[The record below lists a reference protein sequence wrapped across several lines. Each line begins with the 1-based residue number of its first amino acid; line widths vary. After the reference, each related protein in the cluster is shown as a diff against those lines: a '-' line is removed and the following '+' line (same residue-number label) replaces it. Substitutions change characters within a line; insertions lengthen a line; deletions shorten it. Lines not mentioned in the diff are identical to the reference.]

1 MIIQDVCIKQASHS
15 LETPGMPG
23 EAKAFFSYS
32 RQDSEFALRLA
43 KDLRE
48 RGAAIW
54 IDQLDIE
61 PGTHWDES
69 VEKAV
74 AACSIFLVL
83 LSPHSTESE
92 NVMDEVAYALDEKK
106 AIVPVMF
113 CDCKV
118 PLRLRRMQYVDVR
131 ASYETGVQEIL
142 KSLHVAQRTTDIQSA
157 AQRVQAEQ
165 AARDKARADAAAQA
179 QLAQQQAQ
187 QQEQARVLQEQAQ
200 AVRMAQLERE
210 RQFAVAQQ
218 QPPPLSALMPAMPR
232 KNRKP
237 LWIVLGVVGAF
248 LLIGGIISAINDSDA
263 KTRERGYFPPAQ
275 DTGVEPAAVPS
286 APGPVV
292 QQAEPP
298 SVEPQTAAANSANE
312 QALLNWLNGLIQAS
326 QGPTVANLLPYYS
339 STVVPYFSFPTAQWA
354 QIAADKQMYFTR
366 FPQVQY
372 QLVAWRHTPRPDGG
386 EDVYYSVRYNA
397 VRQDGFVAQ
406 GISYVFMVIRLE
418 NGQWKITGIQER
430 AHP

>member
-1 MIIQDVCIKQASHS
+1 
-15 LETPGMPG
+15 MPG

-32 RQDSEFALRLA
+32 RQDSEFAIRLA
-43 KDLRE
+43 KDLRG

-54 IDQLDIE
+54 IDQLDIV

-74 AACSIFLVL
+74 DACSTFLVL
-83 LSPHSTESE
+83 LSPNSTESE

-113 CDCKV
+113 SDCKV

-142 KSLHVAQRTTDIQSA
+142 KALHVAQRTTDIQSA

-165 AARDKARADAAAQA
+165 AARDIAQKKAQTDAAAQA

-200 AVRMAQLERE
+200 ATRMAQLERE

-218 QPPPLSALMPAMPR
+218 PPPPLSALMPAMPK
-232 KNRKP
+232 KNRKL
-237 LWIVLGVVGAF
+237 LWIVLGVAGAF
-248 LLIGGIISAINDSDA
+248 LLIGGIISAINDNDSKA
-263 KTRERGYFPPAQ
+263 RERGYFPPAQ
-275 DTGVEPAAVPS
+275 DAGAAVPS

-292 QQAEPP
+292 QQPAEQQ
-298 SVEPQTAAANSANE
+298 SVEQPAVANSANE
-312 QALLNWLNGLIQAS
+312 QALLNWLNGLIQVS
-326 QGPTVANLLPYYS
+326 EGPTVANLLPYYS
-339 STVVPYFSFPTAQWA
+339 STVTPYFGFPTAQWP
-354 QIAADKQMYFTR
+354 QIAADKQMYFNR

-372 QLVAWRHTPRPDGG
+372 QLVAWRHTPRPDGS
-386 EDVYYSVRYNA
+386 EDVYYSVRYKA

-406 GISYVFMVIRLE
+406 GTSYVWMVIGLE

>member
-1 MIIQDVCIKQASHS
+1 MRVLPDSARSLDQSIPIAGARPDIRPADARPLCRRDGLRASEPGSEKSRADRPAAEYIFRLLMIIQDVCIKQASHS

-165 AARDKARADAAAQA
+165 AARDKAQADAAAQA

-218 QPPPLSALMPAMPR
+218 QPPPLSALMSAMPQ

-298 SVEPQTAAANSANE
+298 SVEPQTAAAG
-312 QALLNWLNGLIQAS
+312 ALNRADGA
-326 QGPTVANLLPYYS
+326 VAKLAP
-339 STVVPYFSFPTAQWA
+339 
-354 QIAADKQMYFTR
+354 
-366 FPQVQY
+366 
-372 QLVAWRHTPRPDGG
+372 G
-386 EDVYYSVRYNA
+386 E
-397 VRQDGFVAQ
+397 
-406 GISYVFMVIRLE
+406 RLE
-418 NGQWKITGIQER
+418 LGVRFSVEPT
-430 AHP
+430 